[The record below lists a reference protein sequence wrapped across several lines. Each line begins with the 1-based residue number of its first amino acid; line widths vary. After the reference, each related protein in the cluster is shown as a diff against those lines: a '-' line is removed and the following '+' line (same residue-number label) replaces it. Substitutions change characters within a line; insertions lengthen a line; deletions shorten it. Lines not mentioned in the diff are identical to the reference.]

1 MSHRLEQIEQ
11 CIASIKLNC
20 NLEIYNKNLINQK
33 LDLIQREIAE
43 IKINQNKLIEVLEK
57 LAKKI

>member
-1 MSHRLEQIEQ
+1 M
-11 CIASIKLNC
+11 NC

-33 LDLIQREIAE
+33 LDLIQSEIAE

-57 LAKKI
+57 LVKKI

>member
-1 MSHRLEQIEQ
+1 LSVRLTEIEQ
-11 CIASIKLNC
+11 CIEQIKMNC

-33 LDLIQREIAE
+33 LDLIQSEIAE